1 MAKNTLIILAVI
13 AIVAIA
19 AIAAAVLLSNNG
31 GSGGGGNDDE
41 KSVPAVKDLP
51 STYAR
56 LNVLGNVNEDDKID
70 SSDLTYLKSVI
81 SGKKSANFYCDV
93 NHDGTIDSKDVT
105 ALEKLIGRESTTAY
119 YINAK
124 DSVESVSLPIN
135 NMVVGFRRTT
145 EMVAALGCTDQI
157 VGITEGGKN
166 QFSFVGFTNT
176 ALKNIVNPGQNNDG
190 NPNSETLLSLYRDY
204 QNKGGLTIV
213 GDATGM
219 PEDYETIFKGLPV
232 DVVRLP
238 CTEGTRI
245 AEGMITMAYMLSF
258 DSAHK
263 SKVESNIA
271 SWTSWNDT
279 VDSEISS
286 ALKKMT
292 TKDKGI
298 IVLHNYT
305 LGVNDIKLRGEG
317 LSECEISKLCG
328 CDNMAYLIGKGQDAK
343 YASLNNEAILEM
355 QRLGMTKVVGEAQTL
370 FQKIIAAYDSA
381 ASDSERAAALKLI
394 EPEAVAITEHDTFV
408 GYNGSFALIG
418 QEICNGPE
426 VVLYKMFVA
435 SYFIPELADKYTV
448 SYLTQQYQKYMK
460 NLNPD
465 TCLVNAEVFYLPD
478 SLNDVIVTPV
488 TDDPLR
494 ETAEANGR
502 LWIIGNANMD
512 DVLDQ
517 QDVVWIEKIIKGQAN
532 EVLFD
537 SGIDSEWAETA
548 RMADANQDG
557 VVDKKDIEKVKSM
570 IASTSDSPKQ
580 KIYYVDVDGAINS
593 MHIPVKTIFT
603 GYVQNSKQLQTLHA
617 LDMVTVVDKSTYTAV
632 YAHDKLSH
640 IDESHVYSYSGTFN
654 PEAETVI
661 GFNPDIIVTGTRIH
675 YCVEL
680 EKTLPANRT
689 NMDIVRISSWEDGK
703 TIEGTLTLGFM
714 IGKYDEAKAYAD
726 WADKWFGEINSKVA
740 TLSDDEVVKVL
751 SPRGAYNDW
760 NVIMNGPRGGKYE
773 TTVLA
778 GADNIITRNLTSSNT
793 NITVTDEWVKAQSD
807 LDFIVPIVYGGLENS
822 SRHVT
827 SDPVYP
833 EGHDYNNRSF
843 YEEAVKYWSGM
854 TNAYGTQI
862 HVIDNLVSQGTTY
875 VIGAVYMAKWFY
887 PELFADMNPD
897 AIFQE
902 FMDEFFEYDFD
913 VAAFQAQGGI
923 AI

>member
-1 MAKNTLIILAVI
+1 MAKNTALII
-13 AIVAIA
+13 AIVAII
-19 AIAAAVLLSNNG
+19 AIAAACAAFVLMNNG
-31 GSGGGGNDDE
+31 GSSDD
-41 KSVPAVKDLP
+41 KGDGDAIPAVKTLP

-56 LNVLGNVNEDDKID
+56 LNVLGNANADDKID
-70 SSDLTYLKSVI
+70 SSDVNYVKDVI
-81 SGKKSANFYCDV
+81 GGKRTANFYCDV
-93 NHDGTIDSKDVT
+93 NQDGVIDKKDVDD
-105 ALEKLIGRESTTAY
+105 LQKIVDLKPSKLF

-124 DSVESVSLPIN
+124 DSVESVNVPIN

-145 EMVAALGCTDQI
+145 EMVAALGCIDKV

-166 QFSFVGFTNT
+166 QFSFVGFTST
-176 ALKNIVNPGQNNDG
+176 ALNNIVNKGQNNDG
-190 NPNSETLLSLYRDY
+190 NPNSETLLALYKDY
-204 QNKGGLTIV
+204 QNKGGLTVV
-213 GDATGM
+213 GDANGM

-245 AEGMITMAYMLSF
+245 AEGMITLAYMLSF
-258 DSAHK
+258 DTTHASTVK
-263 SKVESNIA
+263 SKIG

-279 VDSEISS
+279 VDSEIS
-286 ALKKMT
+286 AAMKKVAS
-292 TKDKGI
+292 KDKGI

-305 LGVNDIKLRGEG
+305 LGVNDIRLRGEG

-328 CDNMAYLIGKGQDAK
+328 CDNMAYLIGTGADAK
-343 YASLNNEAILEM
+343 YATLNNEAILEM

-370 FQKIIAAYDSA
+370 FQKIIAAYDKA
-381 ASDSERAAALKLI
+381 TNDAERAAALKLI
-394 EPEAVAITEHDTFV
+394 EPEADAIATHDAFV

-435 SYFIPELADKYTV
+435 AYFLPELSSKYTTA
-448 SYLTQQYQKYMK
+448 YLNQEYQAYMK
-460 NLNPD
+460 SLNPS
-465 TCLVNAEVFYLPD
+465 TCLVNAEVFLLPE
-478 SLNDVIVTPV
+478 SLDNVITTPV
-488 TDDPLR
+488 TDDPTR
-494 ETAEANGR
+494 ETAKADGR

-512 DVLDQ
+512 DVLDEK
-517 QDVVWIEKIIKGQAN
+517 DVEWIEKIIKGKAN
-532 EVLFD
+532 EVLFN
-537 SGIDSEWAETA
+537 SGIDSEWAQTA

-557 VVDKKDIEKVKSM
+557 VVDKQDIAKVRSM

-580 KIYYVDVDGAINS
+580 KNYYVDVDGAVNS

-617 LDMVTVVDKSTYTAV
+617 LDMVTVVDKSTYNAM
-632 YAHDKLSH
+632 YAHDKLGH
-640 IDESHVYSYSGTFN
+640 IDEAHVYSYSGTFN

-680 EKTLPANRT
+680 EKTLPSNRT

-740 TLSDDEVVKVL
+740 TLSSDQIVKVL

-773 TTVLA
+773 TTLLA
-778 GADNIITRNLTSSNT
+778 GADNIITRNLTSTST
-793 NITVTDEWVKAQSD
+793 NITVTDEWVKAQKD
-807 LDFIVPIVYGGLENS
+807 LDFIIPIVYGGLENS
-822 SRHVT
+822 SRHVN

-902 FMDEFFEYDFD
+902 FMDKFFEYDFD
-913 VAAFQAQGGI
+913 VASFQAKGGI
-923 AI
+923 GI